1 MIFLSNSLPEEVI
14 DRYMG
19 LEAYGDTCQAGKKE
33 DHSRYQEW
41 PKQSKKTKENKVGN
55 GDLEHKM
62 K

>member
-1 MIFLSNSLPEEVI
+1 
-14 DRYMG
+14 MG

-41 PKQSKKTKENKVGN
+41 PKQSKKAKENKVGN